1 MADSG
6 MDLDGGEAPADTAA
20 LGTSVARMVA
30 AAATGNATGP
40 MMAQEVDLLSFIPFH
55 SLMGGE
61 MICSRSASSA
71 GSSGSGHSGGSAI
84 SVASWWSQEDDASMS
99 GSESLSDSWDGASD
113 DEELGTDA
121 EGSCQGAS
129 DDEDMA
135 GTSEESPTDGGMVA
149 KKPKD
154 APWCKG
160 GNKHV
165 NSKRAFGKL
174 HPTHQVLA
182 AAVTHEELAFL
193 RLSRAVAVASHMAR
207 LFSSSGHFSFKSD
220 SGGLAGGCKIRSAN
234 HTTQNCIKPEIK
246 TSARLLPLE
255 SLPRA

>member
-6 MDLDGGEAPADTAA
+6 MDLDGGEAPTVQIHPRADTAA

-71 GSSGSGHSGGSAI
+71 GSSGSGHSGGSAC
-84 SVASWWSQEDDASMS
+84 SVASWWSHGDNSTDSKSPLSHLDMDEEDDASMS
-99 GSESLSDSWDGASD
+99 GSESLPESWEGASD

-121 EGSCQGAS
+121 EDSCHVAS
-129 DDEDMA
+129 DDEGMA
-135 GTSEESPTDGGMVA
+135 GTSEESPADPSALRASVERKVA

-154 APWCKG
+154 APWRKG
-160 GNKHV
+160 GNAHI
-165 NSKRAFGKL
+165 NSERVFGKL
-174 HPTHQVLA
+174 HPTHQVLG
-182 AAVTHEELAFL
+182 AAVTKEELAYL
-193 RLSRAVAVASHMAR
+193 RSSRAVAEASHMAR
-207 LFSSSGHFSFKSD
+207 LFSSS
-220 SGGLAGGCKIRSAN
+220 
-234 HTTQNCIKPEIK
+234 
-246 TSARLLPLE
+246 
-255 SLPRA
+255 

>member
-1 MADSG
+1 ME
-6 MDLDGGEAPADTAA
+6 LDGGEAPADPAA
-20 LGTSVARMVA
+20 LGTSVERMVA
-30 AAATGNATGP
+30 AVATGNATGP
-40 MMAQEVDLLSFIPFH
+40 MMAQEIDLLSFIQFG
-55 SLMGGE
+55 SLMVLGQPGGSSGGRGE

-160 GNKHV
+160 GNAHI
-165 NSKRAFGKL
+165 NSERVFGKL
-174 HPTHQVLA
+174 HPTHQVLG
-182 AAVTHEELAFL
+182 AAVTKEELAYL
-193 RLSRAVAVASHMAR
+193 RSSRAVAEVSHMAR
-207 LFSSSGHFSFKSD
+207 LFSSSGDVRCGSVEAMDRPPDDCLSPRVRNWIDRAVQK
-220 SGGLAGGCKIRSAN
+220 AN
-234 HTTQNCIKPEIK
+234 
-246 TSARLLPLE
+246 
-255 SLPRA
+255 SLPRTK